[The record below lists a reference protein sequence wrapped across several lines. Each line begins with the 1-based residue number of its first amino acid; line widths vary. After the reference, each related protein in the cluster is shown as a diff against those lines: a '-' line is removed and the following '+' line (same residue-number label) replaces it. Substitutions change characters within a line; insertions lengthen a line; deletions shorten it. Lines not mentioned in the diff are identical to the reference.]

1 MKKFKNKSIKRS
13 LAIMM
18 ICVLCIQFGN
28 VNAFAQQ
35 KKSWTLIHSYS
46 GTSGTNIN
54 SWSDT
59 AKTTSSTVTI
69 YVDIAAEGYPT
80 IEASVTQGTKTTT
93 KSYSGTGGAD
103 TVSVK
108 KGRNTTFSVYYK
120 TFGTGYSK
128 ITGTFEY

>member
-80 IEASVTQGTKTTT
+80 IEASVTQGTKNNNEIIFRYWW
-93 KSYSGTGGAD
+93 SRYCFG
-103 TVSVK
+103 K
-108 KGRNTTFSVYYK
+108 KREKYGI
-120 TFGTGYSK
+120 FG
-128 ITGTFEY
+128 IL